1 MADLEVCA
9 LQISPKNLLII
20 LCEVYFIVYVKIL
33 FAVIKYSSQG
43 YQTVQEYPISNLNEF
58 SFGIG
63 MMNLCVILLVILLI
77 LTTIYNATSC
87 DIRQSLN
94 DKITTAKSR
103 TIGSEYKSIVSLC
116 ISFMYFFIGH
126 DYYQTYLFSLIIL
139 YSMMT

>member
-1 MADLEVCA
+1 M
-9 LQISPKNLLII
+9 
-20 LCEVYFIVYVKIL
+20 KIL

-87 DIRQSLN
+87 DIRQPLN
-94 DKITTAKSR
+94 QDITLAKSSAR
-103 TIGSEYKSIVSLC
+103 INQIASNIYLC
-116 ISFMYFFIGH
+116 ILLMYFYIGYDH
-126 DYYQTYLFSLIIL
+126 YQTYIFIIIIL
-139 YSMMT
+139 YGIITGYYIYYIPFYS